1 MNLRNTL
8 RLSLCSLALAG
19 VLFAGTTSA
28 KAQGFGGGGMPPD
41 IAKKIKAWQKFG
53 DDHKKL
59 MALGDQVY
67 QIGELSKE
75 SGYEMDKK
83 QATSALKTI
92 NQFKAKT
99 SLSED
104 EAGTI
109 SKQLTGALS
118 AKQIKKMTTIETPRQ
133 KMQKA
138 RAGGGMGGGGGARP
152 AGGGAGGAGG
162 FKFPDPPAKGWN
174 PLNPDSLPFEQMKPA
189 AKGSMSKLM
198 SDLQARAK

>member
-8 RLSLCSLALAG
+8 RLSLGALALAG
-19 VLFAGTTSA
+19 VLLSGTSSA

-53 DDHKKL
+53 EDHKKL
-59 MALGDQVY
+59 MSLGDQIY
-67 QIGELSKE
+67 QVGEMGKE
-75 SGYEMDKK
+75 AGYELDKK
-83 QATSALKTI
+83 QASSILKTI
-92 NQFKAKT
+92 GQYKSKT

-109 SKQLTGALS
+109 SKQLTGVLS

-152 AGGGAGGAGG
+152 GGGAGGAGG

-174 PLNPDSLPFEQMKPA
+174 PLNPDSLPFEQMRPR
-189 AKGSMSKLM
+189 AKETMNKFM